1 VAEGK
6 LPDLPGS
13 TDEDLSKNE
22 YHPFFKKTPRDFWL
36 SAEINHS
43 RLNKIKKCD
52 HKFRYVKGGVE
63 CEKCFMGLTG
73 DLMIRKGKLFYKD
86 QPIFQDQTEG

>member
-1 VAEGK
+1 MAEGK

-22 YHPFFKKTPRDFWL
+22 YHPF